1 MMRNSLESTESSL
14 ASEDTPRMP
23 LRAFDELDIN
33 SVRTEGVR
41 ELTNKRRICE
51 L

>member
-1 MMRNSLESTESSL
+1 MRNSLESTEGNL

-23 LRAFDELDIN
+23 LRAFGEFDIN

-41 ELTNKRRICE
+41 ELTNKWRIRE